1 MKTLKEYK
9 AELMQNPEFAAAYE
23 ELKIEMQSIA
33 LDHHSPINLKNDNKR
48 IKSKSQKN
56 KKYLVR

>member
-33 LDHHSPINLKNDNKR
+33 LDHHSPINLKMT
-48 IKSKSQKN
+48 IKE
-56 KKYLVR
+56 

>member
-9 AELMQNPEFAAAYE
+9 AELMQNPEFATAYE

-33 LDHHSPINLKNDNKR
+33 LDHHSPINLKNDLKLQYEIEHFLNPLT
-48 IKSKSQKN
+48 S
-56 KKYLVR
+56 